1 MLYAMYYNNLY
12 GGYGGYGSYGYVGY
26 SNYYN
31 MYMMQSLL
39 NSMSQTT
46 YSTTQELDK
55 DRYYRAILNG
65 PAATAT
71 NPESC
76 PLLLPG
82 ARRVP
87 TFRVTFSV
95 PKG

>member
-1 MLYAMYYNNLY
+1 
-12 GGYGGYGSYGYVGY
+12 
-26 SNYYN
+26 
-31 MYMMQSLL
+31 MMMMSSLL
-39 NSMSQTT
+39 NSMNQTT

-71 NPESC
+71 NPASS
-76 PLLLPG
+76 LILLPG
-82 ARRVP
+82 TPRVP

>member
-1 MLYAMYYNNLY
+1 
-12 GGYGGYGSYGYVGY
+12 
-26 SNYYN
+26 

-46 YSTTQELDK
+46 YTTTQELDK

-65 PAATAT
+65 PDATAT
-71 NPESC
+71 NPASS
-76 PLLLPG
+76 LILLPG
-82 ARRVP
+82 TPRVP

>member
-1 MLYAMYYNNLY
+1 
-12 GGYGGYGSYGYVGY
+12 
-26 SNYYN
+26 
-31 MYMMQSLL
+31 MMMMSSLL
-39 NSMSQTT
+39 SQMNQTT
-46 YSTTQELDK
+46 YTTKQELDK

-71 NPESC
+71 NPASC
-76 PLLLPG
+76 PILLPG
-82 ARRVP
+82 ARRIP